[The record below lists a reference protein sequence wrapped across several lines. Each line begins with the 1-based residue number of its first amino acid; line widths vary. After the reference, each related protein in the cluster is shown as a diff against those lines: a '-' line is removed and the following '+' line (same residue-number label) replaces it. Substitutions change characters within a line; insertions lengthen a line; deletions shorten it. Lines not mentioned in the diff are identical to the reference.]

1 MKKLIALMAL
11 ALTLTACGGETD
23 TVETEEETV
32 IEEPTQEET
41 EQEEVKE
48 EPKEE
53 LGQEEKEPE
62 KEIEVTE
69 ETKENLSNEDA
80 KTLVTAFTKSQF
92 KDMCDVSTETMDGI
106 FVIHIYPKD
115 PDLKTEIAGL
125 MLDKTNPQ
133 LLEGWNQMSN
143 GLVEY
148 SKSVKEQVDENVSIM
163 LHNPVNTENVL
174 FVTLND
180 TVVSD
185 FTKEQ

>member
-1 MKKLIALMAL
+1 MAL
-11 ALTLTACGGETD
+11 ALTFTACGGETD

-69 ETKENLSNEDA
+69 ETKESLSNEDA
-80 KTLVTAFTKSQF
+80 KTLVTAFVKAQF
-92 KDMCDVSTETMDGI
+92 EDMCDVTTETMEGNFI
-106 FVIHIYPKD
+106 IHMYPKD

-133 LLEGWNQMSN
+133 LLEGWNQMSQ
-143 GLVEY
+143 GLVEF
-148 SKSVKEQVDENVSIM
+148 SQGIKDQIDENVSIM
-163 LHNPVNTENVL
+163 LHNPVNSENVL
-174 FVTLND
+174 LVTLND
-180 TVVSD
+180 IVVSD
-185 FTKEQ
+185 FTKDQ